1 MGSQIPGTLHD
12 VELLVSLNANMY
24 SYETRSRAVPLARAS
39 SETRIAFL
47 RKTYGLFFAGILS
60 AAGGAMTAL
69 YAGNPV
75 ILGKGIAVPPTVAF
89 LMQHGII
96 AMVMFFGAFFA
107 MSAVRHKPTVNV
119 VALLGFTFL
128 TGLFIAPALFVAT
141 LMAKTGATLSAN
153 PVRDAFLLA
162 SAGFGGLT
170 AYAMVTKKDFSFLGG
185 MLWMGLLVL
194 IGASIIGIF
203 VGSQVF
209 HLAIASVGVLLFG
222 AYVLYDTSR
231 LLHSAEPITP
241 VDAAISL
248 FLDFL
253 NIFLFL
259 LQILSS
265 GRRGD

>member
-1 MGSQIPGTLHD
+1 
-12 VELLVSLNANMY
+12 MY
-24 SYETRSRAVPLARAS
+24 SYETRSRGIPLARAS
-39 SETRIAFL
+39 GETRIAFL
-47 RKTYGLFFAGILS
+47 RKVYGLFFAGILS

-69 YAGNPV
+69 YAGTP
-75 ILGKGIAVPPTVAF
+75 IPLGKGVLVPPAVAF
-89 LMQHGII
+89 MMQHGII
-96 AMVMFFGAFFA
+96 SLVVFFAAFFG
-107 MSAVRHKPTVNV
+107 MSAVRHKPKVNV
-119 VALLGFTFL
+119 IALLGFTFV

-141 LMAKTGATLSAN
+141 LMAKMGATLSAN

-170 AYAMVTKKDFSFLGG
+170 AYAMITKKDFSFLGG

-194 IGASIIGIF
+194 IGASLIGLF

-231 LLHSAEPITP
+231 LLHSEEPITP
-241 VDAAISL
+241 VEAAISL
-248 FLDFL
+248 YLDFL
-253 NIFLFL
+253 NMFLFL